1 MEELEKKYD
10 SIIMVERAL
19 NVIKMLSD
27 AEGSAGVSEIA
38 ENLNLPKANVYRIL
52 NTLNKSGF
60 AIKDPENDKY
70 DLSIAFIEIG
80 EKLKYRMD
88 IEKIS
93 SGVMKELSEKLG
105 ETVNLGIFYED
116 EVLTIHSIQGESSI
130 LVSKLKATAPLYC
143 SSSGKL
149 YLSEMKADEAE
160 DYFNR
165 EKIVKRTINTITN
178 YEMFLKEK
186 ALILKEK
193 IAYDREEFEYGL
205 TCISCPVI
213 GKNGEIK
220 ATLGISGP
228 TSRLVY
234 KDFNCLAEEIK
245 TAAKDLSVIVQR
257 ANIL

>member
-10 SIIMVERAL
+10 SIIMIERAL

-38 ENLNLPKANVYRIL
+38 DNLDLPKATVYRIL

-60 AIKDPENDKY
+60 AVKDPENDKY

-93 SGVMKELSEKLG
+93 SGVMEELSKKIG

-116 EVLTIHSIQGESSI
+116 EVLTVHSVQGESSI

-149 YLSEMKADEAE
+149 YLSEMADSGAKE
-160 DYFNR
+160 YFQR
-165 EKIVKRTINTITN
+165 EKILKRTINTITS
-178 YEMFLKEK
+178 YEEFLKEK
-186 ALILKEK
+186 EKILKEK

-205 TCISCPVI
+205 TCISCPVF
-213 GKNGEIK
+213 GKGNEIK

-234 KDFNCLAEEIK
+234 KDFDCLAEEIK
-245 TAAKDLSVIVQR
+245 LAAKDLSILVQR